1 MLMATD
7 RVGGLV
13 LWANLHLLFWLSLV
27 PFTTGWMG
35 ENHFAKIPVAA
46 YGIVLLAAALAYYG
60 LQTAII
66 RTQGPESALAAAIGP
81 DLKGKVSPL
90 LYVAG
95 VILAFVDR
103 WAAVVVYIV
112 VALIWL
118 IPDRRVERTLMAT
131 RNSESHELEQ
141 ASTPAEGV

>member
-1 MLMATD
+1 
-7 RVGGLV
+7 
-13 LWANLHLLFWLSLV
+13 
-27 PFTTGWMG
+27 
-35 ENHFAKIPVAA
+35 
-46 YGIVLLAAALAYYG
+46 LAYYG